1 MFARLLAVPDRLATA
16 YARRPVP
23 WRIAFAVAL
32 LLVLAF
38 TCARY
43 AEKAVTP
50 SRDGTLTRT
59 ALLRWRPQIQS
70 LEAGDN
76 IYHKHNYPNPPIM
89 AMILWPFTELPPVA
103 GGLLW
108 LLLKAGMAWL
118 MAVWTFRL
126 CGPLSGPAKMLAVIL
141 AAHPV
146 LGDLNH
152 GNVNIF
158 IAFLVLACLELFRRG
173 WDLAAGLTLG
183 LAIAC
188 KVTPALF
195 LPYFGWK
202 AVRAFFL
209 ASRPCEGSGTVPAPS
224 QGRLAKRSG
233 AFWRAGGKLLLGTG
247 VGLGL
252 FLFAVPSVVLAAR
265 SPGGVTANLRAG
277 WGENLTLLES
287 WFDGMVKPFLID
299 GRITS
304 VHANQSIPGVV
315 NRLLTHEPSEVDYDE
330 DSGRELPKEYHNLAD
345 IGAVGARW
353 VVRGC
358 QAIFVLLM
366 VLLCRTDAGGTRSG
380 LAVAAECGL
389 IVLGMLLFSERTW
402 KHHGT
407 GLILPVAAI
416 IGLWCAPPTGLRTKW
431 FLAAVL
437 YAVTLLTLVPGLFG
451 GRAQDLALTYGTHT
465 TAFLLLTVAVVVVL
479 WQTRDDRP
487 RPAVSA

>member
-1 MFARLLAVPDRLATA
+1 MFARLLAVPDRLAAA
-16 YARRPVP
+16 YARRPAP
-23 WRIAFAVAL
+23 WRVAFAVAL

-43 AEKAVTP
+43 ADKAVTP

-70 LEAGDN
+70 LEAGEN
-76 IYHKHNYPNPPIM
+76 IYEKHNYPNPPVM
-89 AMILWPFTELPPVA
+89 AMILWPFTELPPVT

-126 CGPLSGPAKMLAVIL
+126 CGPLSAPAKMLAVAL

-146 LGDLNH
+146 IGDLNH

-158 IAFLVLACLELFRRG
+158 IAFLVLASLELFRRG
-173 WDLAAGLTLG
+173 WDVAAGLTLG
-183 LAIAC
+183 LSIAC

-202 AVRAFFL
+202 AVWAVARADG
-209 ASRPCEGSGTVPAPS
+209 ARGV
-224 QGRLAKRSG
+224 
-233 AFWRAGGKLLLGTG
+233 AFWRSGGKVLFGTG
-247 VGLGL
+247 VGLAL
-252 FLFAVPSVVLAAR
+252 FLFVVPSAVLAAR
-265 SPGGVTANLRAG
+265 SPGGLTANLRAG

-330 DSGRELPKEYHNLAD
+330 DTGRELPKEYHNLAD
-345 IGAVGARW
+345 IGAGGARW

-358 QAIFVLLM
+358 QAAFVLLL
-366 VLLCRTDAGGTRSG
+366 VLLCRTDAAHTRGG
-380 LAVAAECGL
+380 LAVAAECGF

-407 GLILPVAAI
+407 GLILPVTAI
-416 IGLWCAPPTGLRTKW
+416 IALWCARPTGPATKW
-431 FLAAVL
+431 FLAAAL
-437 YAVTLLTLVPGLFG
+437 YAVTLLTLVPSLLG
-451 GRAQDLALTYGTHT
+451 GRAQDLALTYGTHAA
-465 TAFLLLTVAVVVVL
+465 AFVLLTVAVVVVL
-479 WQTRDDRP
+479 WQTQPARP
-487 RPAVSA
+487 SPGAIRLE